1 MSVAVCDQEAFY
13 SLRSLIAGP
22 LTDLRELTEVERFVR
37 TVVLHDEISME
48 LEPWA
53 YDPDSEREFTE
64 EEQRDG
70 RRNVIVAVG
79 PVLTGYDFFTERL
92 SVGKPETPDI
102 TLSSA
107 LIEAARKFSNA
118 EEGNVYYKAHIEY
131 LQRIVSIVHKGGSA
145 LLAGEFGSA
154 AIDASSKYPEKLF
167 ENLDRDWQQFAREA
181 DAGELGFMVPP
192 VLSIILTRCAR
203 RNAIPTILKDLRDEW
218 ADARAKVW
226 ALLDRLKTV
235 HTVAEMQK
243 VQQELVAASRLL
255 FPAQNEIDT
264 RPVRVLWDLIIGSV
278 TGAATTALI
287 SGGHPSVGAVIGAA
301 IGAASRSVPPLIY
314 ELGPALFGR
323 GAFDLARRVRQEA
336 MRVEYDA
343 LARLLTDAE
352 KRKLGL

>member
-13 SLRSLIAGP
+13 PLRSLIAGP

-48 LEPWA
+48 LEPWP
-53 YDPDSEREFTE
+53 YDPDSEHEFTE
-64 EEQRDG
+64 EEQHGG
-70 RRNVIVAVG
+70 RRNVIVAGG

-92 SVGKPETPDI
+92 GVGKPETPDI

-107 LIEAARKFSNA
+107 LIAAARKFSNA

-131 LQRIVSIVHKGGSA
+131 LQRIVSTVHKGGSA
-145 LLAGEFGSA
+145 LLTGEFGSA
-154 AIDASSKYPEKLF
+154 AIDTSSKYPEKLF
-167 ENLDRDWQQFAREA
+167 ENLDHDWQQFAREA
-181 DAGELGFMVPP
+181 DAGELRCMVPP

-203 RNAIPTILKDLRDEW
+203 RDAIPIILKDLRDEW

-226 ALLDRLKTV
+226 ALLDQLKTV
-235 HTVAEMQK
+235 HTVAEIRK
-243 VQQELVAASRLL
+243 IQQELAAASRLMS
-255 FPAQNEIDT
+255 PAQNEIDT
-264 RPVRVLWDLIIGSV
+264 KPVRVLWDLIAGSV
-278 TGAATTALI
+278 AGAATALI
-287 SGGHPSVGAVIGAA
+287 SGGRPSVGAA
-301 IGAASRSVPPLIY
+301 IGALGMGSRSVPPLIY
-314 ELGPALFGR
+314 KLGPALFGR

-336 MRVEYDA
+336 VQVEYDA

>member
-13 SLRSLIAGP
+13 PLRSLVAGP

-48 LEPWA
+48 LEPWP

-64 EEQRDG
+64 EEQRPR

-79 PVLTGYDFFTERL
+79 PVLTGYDFFTEKL
-92 SVGKPETPDI
+92 GVGKSQTPDI

-107 LIEAARKFSNA
+107 LIEVARKLSNA

-131 LQRIVSIVHKGGSA
+131 LQRIVSIVQKGGSA
-145 LLAGEFGSA
+145 LLVGEFGSA

-181 DAGELGFMVPP
+181 DAGELGFIVPP

-203 RNAIPTILKDLRDEW
+203 RDAIPTIIKDLRDEW

-226 ALLDRLKTV
+226 ALLGRLKTV
-235 HTVAEMQK
+235 PTVVERQK
-243 VQQELVAASRLL
+243 IQQDLAGASRLL
-255 FPAQNEIDT
+255 SPVPNQIDT
-264 RPVRVLWDLIIGSV
+264 RPVRVLWDLFAGSV
-278 TGAATTALI
+278 AGAATALI
-287 SGGHPSVGAVIGAA
+287 SGGRPSVGAA
-301 IGAASRSVPPLIY
+301 IGALGMASRSVPPLIH

-343 LARLLTDAE
+343 LVRLLTDAE
-352 KRKLGL
+352 KRELRL